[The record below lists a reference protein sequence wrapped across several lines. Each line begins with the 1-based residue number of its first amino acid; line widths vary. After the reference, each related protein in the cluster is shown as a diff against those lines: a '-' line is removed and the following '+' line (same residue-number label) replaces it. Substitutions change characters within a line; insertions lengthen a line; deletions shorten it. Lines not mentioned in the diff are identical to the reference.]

1 MPVPE
6 ISRTN
11 IQMSVCGTDT
21 ERVVFDEV
29 MFLVSIRSLSVSLL
43 PLGIKAGVLGVE
55 ISKESAT

>member
-1 MPVPE
+1 
-6 ISRTN
+6 
-11 IQMSVCGTDT
+11 MSVCGTDT